1 MNILIVADDHRS
13 YHSLQELLL
22 QNNHSVFFCG
32 KQGDVVSFIRD
43 NDIKIVIIDLVKEEL
58 QDFEFLQLVKSFD
71 LMIEVII
78 VGDPASSEKVGESI
92 RLGACEY
99 VTKPLNINNFQPLL
113 KRMQDKSVLRQETL
127 LLQKELNRKYMFQGI
142 IGKSSCMLDVF
153 SLIERVARYPCT
165 VLITGETGTGKEM
178 VAHAIHKMSPRSNKK
193 LVVCDCTALPESLFE
208 SELFGYVQ
216 GAFTGANRT
225 KKGLFEEA
233 HEGTLFLDEIG
244 NLPFP
249 LQSKLLRVLEE
260 HQFRR
265 LGSTENIKQLDLRV
279 VAATNRDLKTDIKN
293 KTFREDLFHRLSIVN
308 IHLPSLQERQE
319 DILLLCRHFIFQYNK
334 KLNKAIRGTS
344 RRVQKIL
351 SDYEW
356 PGNVR
361 ELENVVERSIALCP
375 KTFIDIDDLP
385 KYLEERYA
393 RGESS
398 PVESNRFLS
407 LDELEKQHIKRVM
420 EAYQGNIQ
428 QTARILGVSRYTL
441 YRKLKKIYDVDGMIQ
456 GSKA

>member
-1 MNILIVADDHRS
+1 MNILIITDDHRS
-13 YHSLQELLL
+13 FHSLQD
-22 QNNHSVFFCG
+22 FCG
-32 KQGDVVSFIRD
+32 KQGDIVSCIRD
-43 NDIKIVIIDLVKEEL
+43 NDTEIVIIDLVQEEL
-58 QDFEFLQLVKSFD
+58 QDFELLQLVKSFD

-99 VTKPLNINNFQPLL
+99 VTKPLKINNFQSLL
-113 KRMQDKSVLRQETL
+113 KRIQDKSILRQETL
-127 LLQKELNRKYMFQGI
+127 LLQKELNRKYIFQGI
-142 IGKSSCMLDVF
+142 IGKSPYMLDVF
-153 SLIERVARYPCT
+153 SLIERVARYSCT

-178 VAHAIHKMSPRSNKK
+178 VAHAIHNMSPRSNKK
-193 LVVCDCTALPESLFE
+193 LVVCDSTAMPESLFE
-208 SELFGYVQ
+208 SELFGYVR

-260 HQFRR
+260 RQFRR
-265 LGSTENIKQLDLRV
+265 LGSTENIQQLDLRV
-279 VAATNRDLKTDIKN
+279 VAATNRDLRAGVKN
-293 KTFREDLFHRLSIVN
+293 NTFREDLFHRISIVN
-308 IHLPSLQERQE
+308 INLPSLRERQE
-319 DILLLCRHFIFQYNK
+319 DIPLLCRHFILKYNK

-351 SDYEW
+351 SDYGW

-361 ELENVVERSIALCP
+361 ELENVVERSVALCP

-393 RGESS
+393 IIESG
-398 PVESNRFLS
+398 PAESDRFLP

-420 EAYQGNIQ
+420 EATQGNIQ

-441 YRKLKKIYDVDGMIQ
+441 YRKLKKIYDGDGVTKD
-456 GSKA
+456 SEA